1 MILGLKCA
9 TSVLL
14 ARAHWWPLI
23 IRGHGSHLGDG
34 DVGLEAL
41 DFHII
46 WFDGQVCL
54 AMGDVE
60 GAGGRALCL
69 GQLVLLLA
77 CLALCGCKFKTGGHP
92 SLGNR
97 FTLEM
102 ERLRTIL
109 TPKKRDLFYIRMDIK
124 QTLLTVLE
132 ELRLFHQ
139 VIFFN
144 HTDYSDVCQYSTCIF
159 VLTDSVTV
167 DLLI

>member
-1 MILGLKCA
+1 MIYSDETHDSGLEA
-9 TSVLL
+9 LL

-34 DVGLEAL
+34 DVGLETL

-60 GAGGRALCL
+60 GAGGHALCL

-109 TPKKRDLFYIRMDIK
+109 TPSKKRLILYQNGYK
-124 QTLLTVLE
+124 
-132 ELRLFHQ
+132 
-139 VIFFN
+139 
-144 HTDYSDVCQYSTCIF
+144 
-159 VLTDSVTV
+159 TDSFDSIRRITAFPSSNF
-167 DLLI
+167 LQSH